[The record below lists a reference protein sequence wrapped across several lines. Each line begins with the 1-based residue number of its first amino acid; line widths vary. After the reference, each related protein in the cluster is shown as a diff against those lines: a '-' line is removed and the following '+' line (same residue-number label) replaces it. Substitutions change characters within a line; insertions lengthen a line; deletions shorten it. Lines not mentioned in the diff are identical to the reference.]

1 MKNNKEVKVM
11 KSRWIGL
18 IVFLS
23 FATSFFSF
31 GVPDFGGSLAWGD
44 NNDKLPFPKDATVT
58 TLITTPR
65 RVVALT
71 GDNHRNLYTVSSL
84 GETIRAGTPPCA
96 VWQINLHKPSLIPV
110 GFIVPAFG
118 DCGFNGIAF
127 NQNGDL
133 FVLDAGVGTL
143 HVQFTT
149 GTIYTF
155 KPSAKN
161 LPIATVFASGV
172 PGAEPIAF

>member
-1 MKNNKEVKVM
+1 MTTNMEVIVM

-18 IVFLS
+18 VIFLS
-23 FATSFFSF
+23 FIAVFFSF
-31 GVPDFGGSLAWGD
+31 TPKSVPDLGGSSGWGD
-44 NNDKLPFPKDATVT
+44 DNDKLPFPKSATVT

-110 GFIVPAFG
+110 GFVVPAVG
-118 DCGFNGIAF
+118 NCGFMEIAF

-133 FVLDAGVGTL
+133 FVVNGGRGET
-143 HVQFTT
+143 
-149 GTIYTF
+149 
-155 KPSAKN
+155 
-161 LPIATVFASGV
+161 
-172 PGAEPIAF
+172 